1 MTSERKDSLSEVTS
15 ASSSPAKMAFSIA
28 MNGMEERSMSPAQL
42 INDMKSA
49 FAEKQRKIDE
59 RNAKIPEML
68 RQQIETGMK
77 DFEDIEGMVQ
87 TLRKQQ
93 VSILLGVNLAKAALG
108 EEPFNPRASPMPAAA
123 AASASVP
130 APKAMRPPTYKSAL
144 GIPVEKPKEKDDDDE
159 DDDEDD
165 ENDEDDEDE
174 DEDEDDEDEDDDT
187 EQNDDGFKKVE
198 YKKFGGGGGGG
209 GGGSQVNM
217 KTCRYTDDN
226 KHCHSADC
234 KYTHPKG
241 YQPGPRTIC
250 RNWKNNNACTRKDCW
265 FLHAKEC
272 PYEDGSNFK
281 EDKKK

>member
-1 MTSERKDSLSEVTS
+1 MTSERKDSLSELTS
-15 ASSSPAKMAFSIA
+15 ASSSPAKMAVSIA

-42 INDMKSA
+42 KINDMKRA
-49 FAEKQRKIDE
+49 FAEQQRQIDE

-165 ENDEDDEDE
+165 ENDEDD
-174 DEDEDDEDEDDDT
+174 DEDDEDDDEDDDT

-272 PYEDGSNFK
+272 PYEDGPNFK

>member
-1 MTSERKDSLSEVTS
+1 MTSERKDSLSELTS
-15 ASSSPAKMAFSIA
+15 ASSSPAKMAVSIA

-42 INDMKSA
+42 KINDMKRA
-49 FAEKQRKIDE
+49 FAEQQRQIDE

-123 AASASVP
+123 AAASAHVP
-130 APKAMRPPTYKSAL
+130 APIAMHPPTYKSAL

-165 ENDEDDEDE
+165 ENDED

-272 PYEDGSNFK
+272 PYENGPNFK

>member
-15 ASSSPAKMAFSIA
+15 ASSSPAKMAVSIA

-42 INDMKSA
+42 HINDMKCV
-49 FAEKQRKIDE
+49 FAERQRQIDE
-59 RNAKIPEML
+59 SNAKIPEML
-68 RQQIETGMK
+68 LQRIKTGLK
-77 DFEDIEGMVQ
+77 DYEDLEGMIH

-93 VSILLGVNLAKAALG
+93 VSILLGVNLARAARG

-144 GIPVEKPKEKDDDDE
+144 GIPVEKPKEKDDE
-159 DDDEDD
+159 DD
-165 ENDEDDEDE
+165 
-174 DEDEDDEDEDDDT
+174 DEDDDT

-198 YKKFGGGGGGG
+198 YKKFGGGGG

-272 PYEDGSNFK
+272 PYEDGPNFM
-281 EDKKK
+281 EKK